1 MKYILL
7 LTLFMTTFKTDEKR
21 DWFRVFH
28 KEVEYYTWVS
38 ESGNVYHFTNE
49 ALDSLRSSYETWGD
63 TVHLKAI
70 VLKDV
75 E

>member
-7 LTLFMTTFKTDEKR
+7 LTLLITPFKTDKEEG
-21 DWFRVFH
+21 WFKVYRKDVKH
-28 KEVEYYTWVS
+28 YTWVS
-38 ESGNVYHFTNE
+38 DKGNIYHFTNE
-49 ALDSLRSSYETWGD
+49 ELKDLAYTYEVWSD

>member
-28 KEVEYYTWVS
+28 KDVDYYTWVS
-38 ESGNVYHFTNE
+38 ISGNVYHFTDKQLND
-49 ALDSLRSSYETWGD
+49 LMPTYELWGD
-63 TVHLKAI
+63 TVYLKAI

>member
-7 LTLFMTTFKTDEKR
+7 LTLFMTAFKTNEKN
-21 DWFRVFH
+21 DSFRVFY
-28 KEVEYYTWVS
+28 EDVEYYTWVS
-38 ESGNVYHFTNE
+38 ETGNVYHFTGE
-49 ALDSLRSSYETWGD
+49 TLDSLRSTYEIWGD

-70 VLKDV
+70 VLRDV

>member
-7 LTLFMTTFKTDEKR
+7 LTLFMTAFKTNEKN
-21 DWFRVFH
+21 DSFRVFY
-28 KEVEYYTWVS
+28 EDVEYYTWVS
-38 ESGNVYHFTNE
+38 ETGNVYHFTGE
-49 ALDSLRSSYETWGD
+49 TLDSLRGTYEIWGD

-70 VLKDV
+70 VLRDV